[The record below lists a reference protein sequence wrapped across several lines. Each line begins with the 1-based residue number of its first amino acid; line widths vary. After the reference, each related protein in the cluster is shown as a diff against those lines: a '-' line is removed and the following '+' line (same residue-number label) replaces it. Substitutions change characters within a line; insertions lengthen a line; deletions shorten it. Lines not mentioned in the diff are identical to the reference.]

1 MRSIVPLGL
10 SESELLL
17 GLGSSQT
24 LAEEIGA
31 AYPQVMVVSDDNV
44 RRALHGKLFS
54 GFPWATI
61 PPGEGSKSLEQLHLL
76 WSSMLTHGLDR
87 RGAVVAVGG
96 GVVADLAGFAAST
109 YMRGV
114 DFYSIPTSL
123 LAMVDAS
130 VGGKV
135 GIDLPEGKNLVGQ
148 FYPAKKVAV
157 DPDLLGT
164 LPESEW
170 SAGMAEVIK
179 HAILQGEPLWS
190 HLRGFERAQRR
201 QGDLLEDLLTRAVE
215 VKVRVVTEDPYEK
228 TGLRATLNLGHTYG
242 HAIEWCSDFA
252 LSHGACVALGLVAG
266 LRLSK
271 LLGLL
276 QQDFEPELL
285 SLLDTWGLPSSLQR
299 AALDAEYRWDRMC
312 QALNRDKKNKD
323 GRWCFILPVRVGEVT
338 TVWGPDAQMV
348 EEAFLSLGG
357 VQ

>member
-1 MRSIVPLGL
+1 MRTIVPLGP

-24 LAEEIGA
+24 LAEELCA
-31 AYPQVMVVSDDNV
+31 AYPQVVVVSDDNV
-44 RRALHGKLFS
+44 RRALGDKLFS
-54 GFPWATI
+54 GYPWATV
-61 PPGEGSKSLEQLHLL
+61 PAGEGSKSLDRLHAL
-76 WSSMLTHGLDR
+76 WSFMLEQGLDR

-114 DFYSIPTSL
+114 DFYSVPTSL

-179 HAILQGEPLWS
+179 HAVLQGEPLWS
-190 HLRGFERAQRR
+190 HLRGFERVHR
-201 QGDLLEDLLTRAVE
+201 QQGELLEHLLARAVE

-242 HAIEWCSDFA
+242 HAIEWCSNFA
-252 LSHGACVALGLVAG
+252 LSHGACVGLGLVAG
-266 LRLSK
+266 MRLSK
-271 LLGLL
+271 NLGLL

-285 SLLDTWGLPSSLQR
+285 SLLEAWGLPSTLQP

-323 GRWCFILPVRVGEVT
+323 GRWCFVLPVRVGEVT
-338 TVWGPDAQMV
+338 TVWGPSGELV
-348 EEAFLSLGG
+348 EQAFLSLADP
-357 VQ
+357 Q